1 MPLQHGNSRAVISQ
15 NIREMVAAGHPQNQA
30 VAAALRIAHESG
42 GGRVHRQMGGMSPS
56 MESPWWERSEARTA
70 DQFHPGGLIGGVG
83 AGRTDRIPLAVMADS
98 HVIPADVVSG
108 LGQGTTLGGARV
120 LEQAMHSAP
129 YAVSMPGRH
138 GGSTIPRPPAVPH
151 AGFGQQEPGFG
162 QQEPGFAI
170 GGQPRITHIL
180 AAPGEF
186 IVPPHIVHAWGQG
199 DMRRGHDRID
209 DMIKRVRQHTIK
221 WMKTA
226 PPPKK

>member
-70 DQFHPGGLIGGVG
+70 DQFHPGGLIGGDG
-83 AGRTDRIPLAVMADS
+83 SGRTDRLPLAVMTDS

-108 LGQGTTLGGARV
+108 LGQGTTLGGSRI
-120 LEQAMHSAP
+120 LEQALRLAP
-129 YAVSMPGRH
+129 YAVGMPPRH
-138 GGSTIPRPPAVPH
+138 GGATIPRPPAAPH
-151 AGFGQQEPGFG
+151 AGFGQQEPGFATG
-162 QQEPGFAI
+162 GEP
-170 GGQPRITHIL
+170 RVTHIL

-186 IVPPHIVHAWGQG
+186 LVPPHAVLAWGRG
-199 DMRRGHDRID
+199 NMKRGHEAID
-209 DMIKRVRQHTIK
+209 AMIKRVREHQIK
-221 WMKTA
+221 WLKKA
-226 PPPKK
+226 PPPQK